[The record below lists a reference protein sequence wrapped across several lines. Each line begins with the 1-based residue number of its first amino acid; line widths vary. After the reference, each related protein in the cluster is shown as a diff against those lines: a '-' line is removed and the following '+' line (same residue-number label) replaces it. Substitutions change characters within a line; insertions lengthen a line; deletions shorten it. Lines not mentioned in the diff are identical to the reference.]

1 MQFTHEIQRLLAGLL
16 ITFLVIGLVAGY
28 WAVARSN
35 SLLERDDN
43 PRLFEETASILRG
56 DILDRNGNVLATTV
70 NIDDDFRNRRDYH
83 FPEMNGAI
91 GYYSLRFGEGG
102 AEAAYNT
109 LLNGSFQEDDFQNF
123 FKQGILHYPQEG
135 TDIRLTFDVAVQR
148 AVVDGMG
155 DLRGAAVVI
164 SVPDG
169 EILAMVSL
177 PTYDPNTLDAEWDQ
191 LITAPGDPF
200 FNRAL
205 QGGYQPGASL
215 YTMLAT
221 AALIEGIPLTI
232 EYGNATD
239 AVALTEVTLDC
250 ALQPESNTLTLS
262 EAYLYGCPAPFAE
275 LANRLGEDSVLTT
288 LDLFGLN
295 TQFSLSGFTPEAPPE
310 VEATEEATAE
320 AAQELTLL
328 DNALGQGSITI
339 TPLEMASIIA
349 AYINAGNAPMPIT
362 LIETR
367 PPNSDVWMPASDI
380 HQTRPI
386 TTPETARRIQA
397 LLRRNV
403 DEGSAQSAARD
414 GLTIGGQ
421 TALAFSGEE
430 TVTWFV
436 GFAQTG
442 GREGVAIA
450 LALEN
455 TNNPDLVAT
464 IAGDALEAAVESL
477 FAARNQD

>member
-1 MQFTHEIQRLLAGLL
+1 
-16 ITFLVIGLVAGY
+16 
-28 WAVARSN
+28 
-35 SLLERDDN
+35 
-43 PRLFEETASILRG
+43 
-56 DILDRNGNVLATTV
+56 
-70 NIDDDFRNRRDYH
+70 
-83 FPEMNGAI
+83 MNGAI
-91 GYYSLRFGEGG
+91 GYYSLRYGEGG

-109 LLNGSFQEDDFQNF
+109 LLNGSLLEDDFQNF
-123 FKQGILHYPQEG
+123 FRQDILHYPQEG
-135 TDIRLTFDVAVQR
+135 TDIRLTFDVAVQS
-148 AVVDGMG
+148 AVVNGMG
-155 DLRGAAVVI
+155 DLRGGAVVI

-177 PTYDPNTLDAEWDQ
+177 PTYDPNMLDAEWDQ
-191 LITAPGDPF
+191 LIIAPGDPF

-221 AALIEGIPLTI
+221 AALIEGIPLTT
-232 EYGNATD
+232 EYGNATE
-239 AVALTEVTLDC
+239 AVSLTDVTLDC
-250 ALQPESNTLTLS
+250 IIEPETNTLTLA

-275 LANRLGEDSVLTT
+275 LANRLGEDSVLATIN
-288 LDLFGLN
+288 LFGLN
-295 TQFSLSGFTPEAPPE
+295 TQFSLPGLTPEAPPE
-310 VEATEEATAE
+310 AEATEEATAE
-320 AAQELTLL
+320 ATQELTLL
-328 DNALGQGSITI
+328 DNALGQGTITI

-349 AYINAGNAPMPIT
+349 AYINAGNAPMPFT

-367 PPNSDVWMPASDI
+367 PPNSDDWVQATDI

-403 DEGSAQSAARD
+403 EEGSAQSAVRD

-455 TNNPDLVAT
+455 TNNPDLAAT

-477 FAARNQD
+477 LADGSRD